1 MQPPPAADGY
11 QEESPYLSNSAC
23 RLPRDDAVFEKNMS
37 FGESDSPQMSFDCRG
52 TVIQA
57 RAGIPVPLPW
67 RQPRPLPTRELTQF
81 LVRKNSYWSTSDRSD
96 VRWDLL
102 TISHYGANPTVF
114 AEIKDRK
121 ALEGVK
127 HLIKQ
132 RLRIID
138 QAVRD

>member
-1 MQPPPAADGY
+1 
-11 QEESPYLSNSAC
+11 
-23 RLPRDDAVFEKNMS
+23 
-37 FGESDSPQMSFDCRG
+37 MSFDCRG